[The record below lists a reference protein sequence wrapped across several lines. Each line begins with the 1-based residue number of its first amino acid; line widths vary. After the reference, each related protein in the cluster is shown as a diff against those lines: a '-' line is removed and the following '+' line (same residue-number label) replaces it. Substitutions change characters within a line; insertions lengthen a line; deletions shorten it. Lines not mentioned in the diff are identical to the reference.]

1 MSTSG
6 TAGPGFWL
14 EVDLARAGD
23 EVSAT
28 ARGSGGQH
36 PPPHTLGPAHSPEAL
51 RRFGEWVRDAA
62 VRGSRLESPEQAR
75 ALHAALFRSGLQE
88 VLLELRGVLR
98 STGSKK
104 PLLLRLL
111 PRDRELQALPW
122 EALCGPLGALDFLGI
137 SPELC
142 IVRGVQSTKP
152 WLPREVTGAVR
163 LLVVSPLDA
172 EAPARLRAML
182 QPAIDS
188 GALEWMEPLVG
199 ARTRRDYVIDR
210 LRSEPAPH
218 ILHFIGHGG
227 VDARGAPVLQ
237 LTDAD
242 GAPAWLPVE
251 LLAKELAGAFRGD
264 LRLVVLEACQG
275 AQPGALTSAAEML
288 AEGGADAVVAH
299 LWPVKTD
306 VARACS
312 RSFYRALVGDTRHR
326 GDVARCL
333 HDARSTVLTEFG
345 ESAEAFSPVLYLR
358 GSDSTLFAFRP
369 ARANAAPRASGYSE
383 PVRAEDPSVRGLL
396 ELLSRP
402 FSLVLGDHESTS
414 GDGLWELLHGRMR
427 GTPWAVPEALP
438 MSALAQR
445 FSLRFGPN
453 TLDSHFQEVFRD
465 AMPTLPLVEA
475 LARRLKPGVHIT
487 LLRMPVLEQALAL
500 HRPEL
505 PLYVIQPSS
514 PDEGTALLR
523 RRLPGQD
530 WEPLDALPPDF
541 DTSRDVAL
549 VRLYRG
555 YLPDRVFETPLL
567 TEDDY
572 LHGVRDLES
581 VLPPDLADAILGTM
595 DSRPALLVGLSLL
608 AWHHRML
615 LSRLFGRR
623 PLPRKSLVLLEP
635 GAHEA
640 ESWKSGRGLPGG
652 AGVQVVQ
659 AAAGAVVEALGAGM
673 PGGSR

>member
-6 TAGPGFWL
+6 TAAPAFWL
-14 EVDLARAGD
+14 EVDLALAGD

-28 ARGSGGQH
+28 ARGSGGQQ
-36 PPPHTLGPAHSPEAL
+36 PAPHRLGHSREAL
-51 RRFGEWVRDAA
+51 LRFGEWVRDAA
-62 VRGSRLESPEQAR
+62 VRGVPLESPEQAR
-75 ALHAALFRSGLQE
+75 ALHSALFREGLQE
-88 VLLELRGVLR
+88 VLLELRGVSR
-98 STGSKK
+98 NTGSQK

-122 EALCGPLGALDFLGI
+122 EALCGQSGPLDFLGI

-163 LLVVSPLDA
+163 LLVVSPLDE
-172 EAPARLRAML
+172 EAPDRLRAML

-188 GALEWMEPLVG
+188 GALEWMPPLVG
-199 ARTRRDYVIDR
+199 PRSRRDYVIDR
-210 LRSEPAPH
+210 LRSEPSPH

-242 GAPAWLPVE
+242 GASAGLPVE

-275 AQPGALTSAAEML
+275 AQPGTLTSAAELL
-288 AEGGADAVVAH
+288 AQGGADAVVAH

-312 RSFYRALVGDTRHR
+312 RAFYRALVGDTRHR

-333 HDARSTVLTEFG
+333 HDARSTVLTEFS

-358 GSDSTLFAFRP
+358 GSDTTLFSFRP
-369 ARANAAPRASGYSE
+369 ARAKPAPRAPVQAE
-383 PVRAEDPSVRGLL
+383 PVRGEDPSLRGLMDL
-396 ELLSRP
+396 VSRP
-402 FSLVLGDHESTS
+402 FSLVLGDHGGTTDE
-414 GDGLWELLHGRMR
+414 DLRELLHGRMR
-427 GTPWAVPEALP
+427 GTPWAVPDALP

-445 FSLRFGPN
+445 FTLRFGPK

-465 AMPTLPLVEA
+465 ATPTLPLVEA
-475 LARRLKPGVHIT
+475 LARRLGPGVHIT
-487 LLRMPVLEQALAL
+487 LLRMPVLEQALAR

-514 PDEGTALLR
+514 PDEGSALIR
-523 RRLPGQD
+523 RRLPGQG
-530 WEPLDALPPDF
+530 WEPLDALPLDF
-541 DTSRDVAL
+541 DPSRDVAL

-581 VLPPDLADAILGTM
+581 VLPPDLADAILGTL

-635 GAHEA
+635 GVHEA
-640 ESWKSGRGLPGG
+640 ESWRSGRGLPAG
-652 AGVQVVQ
+652 AGIQVVQ
-659 AAAGAVVEALGAGM
+659 ADADAVAGSLGTGT

>member
-6 TAGPGFWL
+6 TAAPGYWL
-14 EVDLARAGD
+14 EVDLALAGD

-28 ARGSGGQH
+28 ARGSGGQQ
-36 PPPHTLGPAHSPEAL
+36 PAPHRLGPAHSREAL

-62 VRGSRLESPEQAR
+62 VRGVPLESPEQAR
-75 ALHAALFRSGLQE
+75 ALHSALFREGLQE
-88 VLLELRGVLR
+88 VLLELRGVSR
-98 STGSKK
+98 NTGSQK

-122 EALCGPLGALDFLGI
+122 EALCGPSGPLDFLGI

-163 LLVVSPLDA
+163 LLVVSPLDE

-199 ARTRRDYVIDR
+199 PRSRRDYVIDR

-227 VDARGAPVLQ
+227 VDSRGAPVLQ

-242 GAPAWLPVE
+242 GASAGLSVE
-251 LLAKELAGAFRGD
+251 LLAKELTGAFRGD

-275 AQPGALTSAAEML
+275 AQPGALTSAAELL
-288 AEGGADAVVAH
+288 AQGGADAVVAH

-312 RSFYRALVGDTRHR
+312 RAFYRSLVGDTRHR

-358 GSDSTLFAFRP
+358 GSDTTLFSFRP
-369 ARANAAPRASGYSE
+369 ARANTTPRAPVRTE
-383 PVRAEDPSVRGLL
+383 PVRGEDPSLRGLL
-396 ELLSRP
+396 DLVSRP
-402 FSLVLGDHESTS
+402 FSLVLGDHGGTTDE
-414 GDGLWELLHGRMR
+414 DLRELLHGRMR

-445 FSLRFGPN
+445 FTLRFGPK

-465 AMPTLPLVEA
+465 AAPTLPLVEA
-475 LARRLKPGVHIT
+475 LARRLRPGVHIT

-514 PDEGTALLR
+514 PDEGSALIR
-523 RRLPGQD
+523 RRLPGQG
-530 WEPLDALPPDF
+530 WEPLDALPLDF
-541 DTSRDVAL
+541 DPSRDVAL

-581 VLPPDLADAILGTM
+581 VLPPDLADAILGTL

-635 GAHEA
+635 GVHEA
-640 ESWKSGRGLPGG
+640 ESWKSGRGLPAG
-652 AGVQVVQ
+652 AGIQVVQ
-659 AAAGAVVEALGAGM
+659 AEAGAVAETLGTGT

>member
-62 VRGSRLESPEQAR
+62 ERGSRLESPEQAR
-75 ALHAALFRSGLQE
+75 TLHAALFRSGLQE

-122 EALCGPLGALDFLGI
+122 EALCGPLGALDFVGI

-142 IVRGVQSTKP
+142 LVRGAQSTKP

-182 QPAIDS
+182 QPAIDA

-199 ARTRRDYVIDR
+199 PRTRRDYVIDR
-210 LRSEPAPH
+210 LRSEPTPH

-227 VDARGAPVLQ
+227 VDPQGAPVLQ
-237 LTDAD
+237 LTDAE
-242 GAPAWLPVE
+242 GGPAWLSVE
-251 LLAKELAGAFRGD
+251 LLAKELAGAFRGN

-275 AQPGALTSAAEML
+275 AQPGALTSAAELL

-299 LWPVKTD
+299 LWPVKAD

-312 RSFYRALVGDTRHR
+312 RSFYRALVGDTRNR

-333 HDARSTVLTEFG
+333 QDARSTVLTEFG

-358 GSDSTLFAFRP
+358 GGDSTLFAFRP
-369 ARANAAPRASGYSE
+369 ARANTALRPPVASE
-383 PVRAEDPSVRGLL
+383 PARAEDPSLRGLL
-396 ELLSRP
+396 DLVSRP
-402 FSLVLGDHESTS
+402 FSLVLGDHGSATD
-414 GDGLWELLHGRMR
+414 DGLWELLHGRMR

-445 FSLRFGPN
+445 FSLRVGTN

-487 LLRMPVLEQALAL
+487 LLRMPVLEQALAR

-514 PDEGTALLR
+514 PAEGTALLR

-530 WEPLDALPPDF
+530 WEPLDALPLDF
-541 DTSRDVAL
+541 DPSRDVAL

-555 YLPDRVFETPLL
+555 YLPDRVFETPLI

-595 DSRPALLVGLSLL
+595 ESRPTLLLGLSLL

-615 LSRLFGRR
+615 LSRLFGHR

-635 GAHEA
+635 GVHEA

-659 AAAGAVVEALGAGM
+659 AEAGAVVEALGAGTH
-673 PGGSR
+673 GGSR